1 MYPPGIDEDDLDSIL
16 EGVQPPPELL
26 ALFKPEP
33 SIAVS
38 EFLEQRFLTQSGSRK
53 IRLESADWFV
63 KQSVNF
69 TPTSIEDIIL
79 PSRKTCLGFL

>member
-33 SIAVS
+33 
-38 EFLEQRFLTQSGSRK
+38 LSRK
-53 IRLESADWFV
+53 
-63 KQSVNF
+63 
-69 TPTSIEDIIL
+69 
-79 PSRKTCLGFL
+79 